1 MNCNTY
7 AIIVGDNVIAKGMPI
22 ETAMI
27 LLKALFMEYWQD
39 PVAKYTIEREA
50 PAECEEAT

>member
-7 AIIVGDNVIAKGMPI
+7 AIIDGDNVIARGMPI

-39 PVAKYTIEREA
+39 PVAKYTIAREA
-50 PAECEEAT
+50 LVACAEET

>member
-1 MNCNTY
+1 MNCKTY

-39 PVAKYTIEREA
+39 PVAKYTIAREA
-50 PAECEEAT
+50 LAVCAEEI